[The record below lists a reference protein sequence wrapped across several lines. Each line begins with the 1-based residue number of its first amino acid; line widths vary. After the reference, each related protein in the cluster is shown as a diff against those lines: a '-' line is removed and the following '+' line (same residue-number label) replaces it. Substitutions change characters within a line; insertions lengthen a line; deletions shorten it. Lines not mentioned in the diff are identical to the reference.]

1 VALLALERTMLR
13 ISVAVIGLLVVG
25 SAEAY
30 IGPGAGIGLLGSL
43 WAWLVGLV
51 VVISA
56 IAFWPVR
63 WAWRR
68 LRRGRGRGADVDAS
82 PR

>member
-1 VALLALERTMLR
+1 MHR
-13 ISVAVIGLLVVG
+13 ITVAVIGLLVAG

-51 VVISA
+51 VVVSA

-68 LRRGRGRGADVDAS
+68 LRRGRRPGTATGAEAG
-82 PR
+82 PPAR